1 MFAYEDSEKE
11 IILLKLPSK
20 ALQNN
25 FVSSLR
31 VKMELKLSY
40 SRDNKNC
47 KSWGIFFDHNTF
59 Y

>member
-1 MFAYEDSEKE
+1 MFAYENSEE

-25 FVSSLR
+25 FVPSLR

-40 SRDNKNC
+40 SRDNYK
-47 KSWGIFFDHNTF
+47 KFFGK
-59 Y
+59 